1 MENTMPL
8 KFASTPG
15 AWDNFHKTVCFAAAD
30 GDTAIPC
37 AVSQEALEDL
47 AHKVDM
53 NPVVCVAVFEQHRA
67 AIERKAEA
75 LYNSGRVRAGEVVL
89 IKASRI
95 P

>member
-1 MENTMPL
+1 MPL
-8 KFASTPG
+8 TFAAKPE
-15 AWDNFHKTVCFAAAD
+15 WDSFQKIVCFAAAD

-53 NPVVCVAVFEQHRA
+53 NPTECIATFERHRP
-67 AIERKAEA
+67 AIERKAAA
-75 LYNSGRVRAGEVVL
+75 LYESGRVRAGDLVL

>member
-1 MENTMPL
+1 MPL
-8 KFASTPG
+8 TFETTPG
-15 AWDNFHKTVCFAAAD
+15 AWDGFQKVVCFAAAD
-30 GDTAIPC
+30 GETSIPC

-53 NPVVCVAVFEQHRA
+53 GPAACVAAFERHRP

-75 LYNSGRVRAGEVVL
+75 LYDSGRVRAGALVL
-89 IKASRI
+89 VKASRI

>member
-1 MENTMPL
+1 MPL
-8 KFASTPG
+8 TFAAKPG
-15 AWDNFHKTVCFAAAD
+15 EWDSFQKIVCFAAAD
-30 GDTAIPC
+30 GETAIRC

-47 AHKVDM
+47 AHKVDLE
-53 NPVVCVAVFEQHRA
+53 PAACVAAFQQHRP

-75 LYNSGRVRAGEVVL
+75 LYDSGRVRAGALVL

>member
-1 MENTMPL
+1 MPL
-8 KFASTPG
+8 T
-15 AWDNFHKTVCFAAAD
+15 FAAQPGTWD
-30 GDTAIPC
+30 GFQKVVGFAASDGEREVLC

-53 NPVVCVAVFEQHRA
+53 KSDDCVGTFERHRA

-75 LYNSGRVRAGEVVL
+75 LYDSGRVRDGEVVL

>member
-1 MENTMPL
+1 MPL
-8 KFASTPG
+8 TFVARPG
-15 AWDNFHKTVCFAAAD
+15 EWDRFRKAVGFAAAD
-30 GDTAIPC
+30 GERSVAC

-53 NPVVCVAVFEQHRA
+53 NPDDCVATFEQHRA
-67 AIERKAEA
+67 AIERKAA
-75 LYNSGRVRAGEVVL
+75 TLYDSGRVRAGEVVL

>member
-1 MENTMPL
+1 MPL
-8 KFASTPG
+8 TFTEQPG
-15 AWDNFHKTVCFAAAD
+15 NWDGFQKSVGFGAAD
-30 GDTAIPC
+30 GDTAVRC

-53 NPVVCVAVFEQHRA
+53 NPDDCVATFERHRP
-67 AIERKAEA
+67 AIERKAVA
-75 LYNSGRVRAGEVVL
+75 LYESGRVRAGEVVL

>member
-1 MENTMPL
+1 MPL
-8 KFASTPG
+8 TFLARPG
-15 AWDNFHKTVCFAAAD
+15 KWDRFQKAVGFAAAD
-30 GDTAIPC
+30 GEKSVTC

-53 NPVVCVAVFEQHRA
+53 NPADCVATFEQHRA
-67 AIERKAEA
+67 AIEQKAAA
-75 LYNSGRVRAGEVVL
+75 LYASGRVRAGETVL